1 MTRGGSIEE
10 AERGRERVAD
20 GAAGGERQLHWL
32 WERCVCS
39 VPCYVAVCRCES
51 QSVLSRVLSHHP
63 VNCSRVCIVR
73 QQLQQQNTVTRNL
86 TAMEAQDNYEYQ
98 TAGNEMGY
106 DPNAVQ
112 EDPYAGLDEDG
123 KAALQEEFRQEL
135 AKTEE
140 EIATLRQVL
149 ASKSKH
155 AAELKRKL
163 GISAWKEWTSDLGQ
177 GVKNLQETTAYV
189 ALYPSLSPCLCL
201 SPLFS
206 SSLT

>member
-1 MTRGGSIEE
+1 
-10 AERGRERVAD
+10 
-20 GAAGGERQLHWL
+20 
-32 WERCVCS
+32 
-39 VPCYVAVCRCES
+39 
-51 QSVLSRVLSHHP
+51 
-63 VNCSRVCIVR
+63 
-73 QQLQQQNTVTRNL
+73 
-86 TAMEAQDNYEYQ
+86 MEGQENYDYQ
-98 TAGNEMGY
+98 PAGNEMGY
-106 DPNAVQ
+106 ETGSSVPLD
-112 EDPYAGLDEDG
+112 DPYAGLDEEG

-189 ALYPSLSPCLCL
+189 LLTSFSLS
-201 SPLFS
+201 
-206 SSLT
+206 LT